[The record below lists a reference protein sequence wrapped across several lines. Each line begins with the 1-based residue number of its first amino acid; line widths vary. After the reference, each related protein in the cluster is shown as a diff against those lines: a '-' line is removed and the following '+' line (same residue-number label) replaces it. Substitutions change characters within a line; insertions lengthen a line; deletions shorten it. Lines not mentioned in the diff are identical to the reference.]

1 MENFLNVSRFK
12 QKKGKLKSKTTPSL
26 PLCGPEKQ
34 TKLVLQSEQLN
45 ILLTFFSVQLT

>member
-12 QKKGKLKSKTTPSL
+12 KKKGKLKSKATPYFSL
-26 PLCGPEKQ
+26 CVPEKP